1 MKPDSV
7 LKGQLMRRQ
16 ILFAGII
23 VFLTGCG
30 KKPESSEGM
39 PPGGMP
45 PQEVAVVT
53 LTPQRAEIVTELPG
67 RTAACRIA
75 EVRPQVSGII
85 LKRLFAEGA
94 EVKLG
99 EQ

>member
-1 MKPDSV
+1 MKRDCIPA
-7 LKGQLMRRQ
+7 L
-16 ILFAGII
+16 IFALL
-23 VFLTGCG
+23 LTGGCG
-30 KKPESSEGM
+30 KKS
-39 PPGGMP
+39 PGGGPSMP
-45 PQEVAVVT
+45 PQETGVAT
-53 LTPQRAEIVTELPG
+53 LATQKAEIVTELPG

-99 EQ
+99 EQL